1 MAASFVFV
9 VWGLFLPH
17 YSVAQWVNYKYFL
30 VLNLPNREFCVNLH
44 DYSIYMKLRLLF
56 ALVAAAAMMTV
67 VGCNDD
73 DKNVESA
80 RTSIERYLTSSHNP
94 RLIPESEV
102 ANSIVYNPPFYEKL
116 NQDLYRYIATYY
128 DQGRQERDQVEW
140 GDQVELRVTAYVF
153 SGSTP
158 NISAVYYTNEQS
170 VIESLAKGGLDTQY
184 WTTEPMVVKLGET
197 NIIKGVEESL
207 LGCREGD
214 RVEAYMTSKLAYDD
228 KAIGIV
234 KKEASVLWVY
244 TIEKL
249 TR

>member
-1 MAASFVFV
+1 M
-9 VWGLFLPH
+9 FLWRGGCF
-17 YSVAQWVNYKYFL
+17 YSIILLSIVVNYKYFL

-80 RTSIERYLTSSHNP
+80 RTTIERYLTSSHSP

-128 DQGRQERDQVEW
+128 DQGRQQRDQVEW

-153 SGSTP
+153 TGSTP

>member
-1 MAASFVFV
+1 
-9 VWGLFLPH
+9 
-17 YSVAQWVNYKYFL
+17 
-30 VLNLPNREFCVNLH
+30 
-44 DYSIYMKLRLLF
+44 MKLRLLF

-80 RTSIERYLTSSHNP
+80 RTTIERYLTSSHSP

-128 DQGRQERDQVEW
+128 DQGRQQRDQVEW

-197 NIIKGVEESL
+197 NIIK
-207 LGCREGD
+207 
-214 RVEAYMTSKLAYDD
+214 
-228 KAIGIV
+228 
-234 KKEASVLWVY
+234 
-244 TIEKL
+244 
-249 TR
+249 

>member
-1 MAASFVFV
+1 M
-9 VWGLFLPH
+9 
-17 YSVAQWVNYKYFL
+17 
-30 VLNLPNREFCVNLH
+30 
-44 DYSIYMKLRLLF
+44 
-56 ALVAAAAMMTV
+56 
-67 VGCNDD
+67 
-73 DKNVESA
+73 
-80 RTSIERYLTSSHNP
+80 
-94 RLIPESEV
+94 
-102 ANSIVYNPPFYEKL
+102 
-116 NQDLYRYIATYY
+116 
-128 DQGRQERDQVEW
+128 
-140 GDQVELRVTAYVF
+140 TAYVF

-158 NISAVYYTNEQS
+158 NISAVYYTNEQN